1 MQPDQQQGRRLPA
14 ISSARVL
21 SMWFFLVSCF
31 LTVIVQQIHS
41 LRASGVIFSHAASA
55 FGLEAR
61 ALRKSAG
68 ILCITPV
75 VVCFVAIDPFYQVF
89 LTIGMLA
96 QSTWLA

>member
-68 ILCITPV
+68 ILCITSV
-75 VVCFVAIDPFYQVF
+75 AIFVAIDLFYQVF